1 MMWFVGA
8 ILLLMIA
15 AFLWMAFFHRV
26 HAMSRQAQLLNW
38 LEIGRISNPA
48 GGKDILL
55 ARNERNSR
63 IDWRTGEVWLLKP
76 RVAAPFADYLAVERW
91 LALHDTP
98 LPQPEPVP
106 VPVPVPVE
114 EVPAEDPELVAPE
127 GDLLPA
133 FRQKV
138 EDCLAM
144 AEGGQD
150 LIDTKHAFEAGS
162 AAFFDAGTV
171 LCTAALECS
180 VPPMMVATF
189 YISAFAALSDASGEG
204 KLDRATAS
212 LQAAAKQIRMM
223 QQGQA

>member
-1 MMWFVGA
+1 MMWFVGG
-8 ILLLMIA
+8 ILLLLIA

-26 HAMSRQAQLLNW
+26 QAMSRQAQLLNW
-38 LEIGRISNPA
+38 LEIGRVSNPA

-55 ARNERNSR
+55 ARNERNSK
-63 IDWRTGEVWLLKP
+63 IDWRTGEVWLVNPK
-76 RVAAPFADYLAVERW
+76 VAESFTDYLAVERW

-98 LPQPEPVP
+98 LPEPEPEPVP
-106 VPVPVPVE
+106 VPGEEPPVE
-114 EVPAEDPELVAPE
+114 EAEVAAPE

-138 EDCLAM
+138 EDCLAK

-150 LIDTKHAFEAGS
+150 LIDTKQAFEAGS
-162 AAFFDAGTV
+162 AAFLDAGTE

-189 YISAFAALSDASGEG
+189 YISAFAALSDAAGED
-204 KLDRATAS
+204 KLDRVTAS

-223 QQGQA
+223 QQG

>member
-1 MMWFVGA
+1 MMWFVGG
-8 ILLLMIA
+8 ILLLLIA

-26 HAMSRQAQLLNW
+26 QAMSRQAQLLNW
-38 LEIGRISNPA
+38 LEIGRVSNPA

-55 ARNERNSR
+55 ARNERNSK
-63 IDWRTGEVWLLKP
+63 IDWRTGEVWLVNPK
-76 RVAAPFADYLAVERW
+76 VAESFTDYLAVERW

-98 LPQPEPVP
+98 LPEPELVP
-106 VPVPVPVE
+106 VPVPAE
-114 EVPAEDPELVAPE
+114 EPPAEEPEVAAPE

-138 EDCLAM
+138 EDCLAK

-162 AAFFDAGTV
+162 AAFLDAGTE

-189 YISAFAALSDASGEG
+189 YISAFAALSDAAGED
-204 KLDRATAS
+204 KLDRVTAS

-223 QQGQA
+223 QQG

>member
-1 MMWFVGA
+1 MMWLVGA

-15 AFLWMAFFHRV
+15 VFLWMAFFHRV
-26 HAMSRQAQLLNW
+26 QAMSRQAQLLNW
-38 LEIGRISNPA
+38 LEIGRVSNPA

-76 RVAAPFADYLAVERW
+76 RVAEPFADYLAVERW

-106 VPVPVPVE
+106 VPAAEGLAE
-114 EVPAEDPELVAPE
+114 EPEPVAPE
-127 GDLLPA
+127 GHLLPA
-133 FRQKV
+133 FQQKV

-162 AAFFDAGTV
+162 SAFLDAGAA

-189 YISAFAALSDASGEG
+189 YVSAFAALSDAAGED
-204 KLDRATAS
+204 KLDRVTAS
-212 LQAAAKQIRMM
+212 LQAATKQIRMM
-223 QQGQA
+223 QQAQA

>member
-1 MMWFVGA
+1 MMWFVGG

-26 HAMSRQAQLLNW
+26 QAMSRQAQLLNW
-38 LEIGRISNPA
+38 LEIGRVSNPA

-55 ARNERNSR
+55 ARNERNSK
-63 IDWRTGEVWLLKP
+63 IDWRTGEVWLVNPK
-76 RVAAPFADYLAVERW
+76 VAESFTDYLAVERW

-98 LPQPEPVP
+98 LPEPELVSVP
-106 VPVPVPVE
+106 VPAE
-114 EVPAEDPELVAPE
+114 EPPAEEPEVAAPE

-138 EDCLAM
+138 EDCLAK

-162 AAFFDAGTV
+162 AAFLDAGTE

-189 YISAFAALSDASGEG
+189 YISAFAALSDAAGED
-204 KLDRATAS
+204 KLDRVTAS

-223 QQGQA
+223 QQG

>member
-1 MMWFVGA
+1 MMWFVGG
-8 ILLLMIA
+8 ILLLLIA

-26 HAMSRQAQLLNW
+26 QAMSRQAQLLNW
-38 LEIGRISNPA
+38 LEIGRVSNPA

-55 ARNERNSR
+55 ARNERNSK
-63 IDWRTGEVWLLKP
+63 IDWRTGEVWLVNPK
-76 RVAAPFADYLAVERW
+76 VAESFTDYLAVERW

-106 VPVPVPVE
+106 VPAE
-114 EVPAEDPELVAPE
+114 ELPAEEPEVAAPE

-138 EDCLAM
+138 EDCLAK

-162 AAFFDAGTV
+162 VAFLDAGTA

-189 YISAFAALSDASGEG
+189 YISAFAALSDAAGED
-204 KLDRATAS
+204 KLDRVTAS

-223 QQGQA
+223 QQG

>member
-1 MMWFVGA
+1 MMWFVGG
-8 ILLLMIA
+8 ILLLLIA

-26 HAMSRQAQLLNW
+26 QAMSRQAQLLNW
-38 LEIGRISNPA
+38 LEIGRVSNPA

-55 ARNERNSR
+55 ARNERNSK
-63 IDWRTGEVWLLKP
+63 IDWRTGEVWLVNPK
-76 RVAAPFADYLAVERW
+76 VAESFTDYLAVERW
-91 LALHDTP
+91 LALHDAP
-98 LPQPEPVP
+98 LPEPEPEAVP
-106 VPVPVPVE
+106 A
-114 EVPAEDPELVAPE
+114 PAEDAPAEAHEMAAAE

-138 EDCLAM
+138 EDCLAR
-144 AEGGQD
+144 AESGQD

-162 AAFFDAGTV
+162 AAFLDAGTE

-189 YISAFAALSDASGEG
+189 YISAFAALSDATGED
-204 KLDRATAS
+204 KLDHVTAS

-223 QQGQA
+223 QQE

>member
-1 MMWFVGA
+1 MMWMVGG
-8 ILLLMIA
+8 ILLLLIA

-26 HAMSRQAQLLNW
+26 QAMSRQAQLLNW
-38 LEIGRISNPA
+38 LEIGRVSNPA

-55 ARNERNSR
+55 ARNERNSK
-63 IDWRTGEVWLLKP
+63 IDWRTGEVWLVNPK
-76 RVAAPFADYLAVERW
+76 VAESFTDYLAVERW

-98 LPQPEPVP
+98 LPEPEPEPVP
-106 VPVPVPVE
+106 VPAEEPPAVE
-114 EVPAEDPELVAPE
+114 PEVAAPE
-127 GDLLPA
+127 ADLLPA

-138 EDCLAM
+138 EDCLAK

-150 LIDTKHAFEAGS
+150 LIDTKQAFEAGS
-162 AAFFDAGTV
+162 AAFLAAGTE

-189 YISAFAALSDASGEG
+189 YISAFAALSDATGED
-204 KLDRATAS
+204 KLDHVTAS

-223 QQGQA
+223 QQG

>member
-1 MMWFVGA
+1 MMWLVGG
-8 ILLLMIA
+8 ILLALIA

-26 HAMSRQAQLLNW
+26 QAMSRQAQLLNW
-38 LEIGRISNPA
+38 LEIGRVSNPA

-55 ARNERNSR
+55 ARNERNSK
-63 IDWRTGEVWLLKP
+63 IDWRTGEVWLVNPK
-76 RVAAPFADYLAVERW
+76 VAESFTDYLAVERW

-98 LPQPEPVP
+98 PPEPEPVP
-106 VPVPVPVE
+106 VPVPAE
-114 EVPAEDPELVAPE
+114 EAPAEAPEVAAPE

-133 FRQKV
+133 FQQKV
-138 EDCLAM
+138 DDCLAK

-150 LIDTKHAFEAGS
+150 LIDTKQAFEAGS
-162 AAFFDAGTV
+162 AAFLEAGTE

-189 YISAFAALSDASGEG
+189 YISAFAALSDATGED
-204 KLDRATAS
+204 KLDRVTAS

-223 QQGQA
+223 QQG